1 MKIGLIKTS
10 LKENER
16 RIPLLPRYIQQVDS
30 SIRSDLYF
38 ESGYGL
44 DFGFEDKT
52 IAELGCKIRSR
63 SEIFNE
69 CDIVILAKPVMEDL
83 AAMKENQTIWGWLHC
98 VQQTA
103 IAQKAIDKKLTF
115 IAWESMF
122 KWSKGGE
129 KLMHVFYRNNEIA
142 GYASV
147 HHALNIYGMDGNYGK
162 KLSVGIIGYG
172 SVSRGAV
179 NGLRTRGYLD
189 IVVYSKRPVG
199 EIKDKQI
206 NVTYKQIFS
215 IGNEIFVFDEKGE
228 HTPFIDSLS
237 EHDIICNGIFQDP
250 LKPAMFVTKENF
262 SRIKDNTLI
271 IDISCDENMG
281 FFFAKSTTFD
291 EPSFTLE
298 RNIRYYSV
306 DHTPT
311 FFHEAASNEISIALL
326 PYLKTIHGGPKMWEQ
341 NETITKAIEL
351 QDGIIINPAII
362 EYQNRDKTWPF
373 SILKDND

>member
-10 LKENER
+10 LKENEK
-16 RIPLLPRYIQQVDS
+16 RIPLLPMYIEQIDS
-30 SIRSDLYF
+30 SIRSDMYF

-44 DFGFEDKT
+44 DFGYEDKKLT
-52 IAELGCKIRSR
+52 GLGCRILSR
-63 SEIFNE
+63 SDIFNE
-69 CDIVILAKPVMEDL
+69 CDTVILAKPVMEDL
-83 AAMKENQTIWGWLHC
+83 VSMKENQVIWGWLHC

-103 IAQKAIDKKLTF
+103 IAQKAIDKKLTL

-129 KLMHVFYRNNEIA
+129 KLMHIFYRNNEIA

-179 NGLRTRGYLD
+179 NGLLTRGYLD

-206 NVTYKQIFS
+206 NLTYKQIFTE
-215 IGNEIFVFDEKGE
+215 GNEIFVFDEKGK
-228 HTPFIDSLS
+228 HTLFIDSLS
-237 EHDIICNGIFQDP
+237 NHDIICNGVFQDP
-250 LKPAMFVTKENF
+250 LNPLMFVNEENMGK
-262 SRIKDNTLI
+262 IKDNTLI

-281 FFFAKSTTFD
+281 FFFAKPTTF
-291 EPSFTLE
+291 ENPSFILE

-311 FFHEAASNEISIALL
+311 FFREAASNEISIALL
-326 PYLKTIHGGPKMWEQ
+326 PYLKVIHGGPEMWSK
-341 NETITKAIEL
+341 NETIAKAIEI
-351 QDGIIINPAII
+351 QDGNIINTAII
-362 EYQNRDKTWPF
+362 EYQNRDKVWPF
-373 SILKDND
+373 HILNI